1 MDPDDFNEGSFFTSG
16 GDNDILYSITRNDG
30 DEGGGSGGVG
40 DEGSGSG
47 VDLGGGGVGDEGS
60 GSGVDLGGISWKE
73 APAVDVT
80 AEYGPEA
87 SGYQV
92 FKDPN
97 SNKILVIAPDG
108 TISTSEGNLT
118 SQKQLLWDPNAYKN
132 APSGIGAVINDFAK
146 NFFTT
151 KDASGKVTPNLAAIT
166 GLSAFLASGTG
177 KKLLGTGEAPKVGYQ
192 GSIPKYTAV
201 RERVGGLDDT
211 TRRPGSGGRRYFS
224 DTTYADKDKPA
235 ELAAAKT
242 AAQTQA
248 TGLATLNKENPFYEK
263 RPESVMPK
271 EKEEKEE
278 KEKKGI
284 ATISR
289 PASKVIE
296 DMPVPKYDEK
306 GNVIKSDYLDEPLA
320 RVTTGLGGAK
330 ASPGYFFGPADEALP
345 DTVKTYRDYENWK
358 SSQGVKTLPST
369 QNNAFSDFYN
379 SPEYKSYKDSQM
391 GGMTTMDM
399 YDSPYF
405 GSISGGSAGRAQDQA
420 YTDYLTRTGQSSL
433 IKAPQQ
439 TSVELPPA
447 QTDGQGNVIA
457 AYGGLMNLAS
467 GRYLRGATDGMADK
481 LSANIEGKQPAKL
494 SHGEFVVPADV
505 VGHLGNGNS
514 EAGAKRLYDMM
525 DKIRQARTGT
535 TKQGKQI
542 NPNKYLPA

>member
-1 MDPDDFNEGSFFTSG
+1 MRNHVFKFDGEEGSFVGGEEGSFVDDGTSG
-16 GDNDILYSITRNDG
+16 GDHDIWDRITRNDG
-30 DEGGGSGGVG
+30 DDERPFWERTDFVG
-40 DEGSGSG
+40 DLPD
-47 VDLGGGGVGDEGS
+47 VGGNWEQIDVS
-60 GSGVDLGGISWKE
+60 KE
-73 APAVDVT
+73 F
-80 AEYGPEA
+80 GPEA
-87 SGYQV
+87 TGYTAYRDATTGKLLTITPSGQYFVDDKKIWDSGQV
-92 FKDPN
+92 A
-97 SNKILVIAPDG
+97 SSG
-108 TISTSEGNLT
+108 S
-118 SQKQLLWDPNAYKN
+118 
-132 APSGIGAVINDFAK
+132 SGIGALINDFAK

-166 GLSAFLASGTG
+166 GLSAFLASNTG

-201 RERVGGLDDT
+201 RERVSGLDDT

-224 DTTYADKDKPA
+224 DTTYVDPTKA
-235 ELAAAKT
+235 EEFKAAQT

-248 TGLATLNKENPFYEK
+248 TGLAALNKENPFYEK

-271 EKEEKEE
+271 EKEEKE
-278 KEKKGI
+278 KKGI
-284 ATISR
+284 AAIPR
-289 PASKVIE
+289 PASEVIK
-296 DMPVPKYDEK
+296 DTPVPKYDEK
-306 GNVIKSDYLDEPLA
+306 GNVVKSDYLDEPLA

-358 SSQGVKTLPST
+358 SSQGVKTLPKEKPNFT
-369 QNNAFSDFYN
+369 TPFN
-379 SPEYKSYKDSQM
+379 PEQSLVQPMPIVGRLQPGEMEEYERMMSQQP
-391 GGMTTMDM
+391 
-399 YDSPYF
+399 SF
-405 GSISGGSAGRAQDQA
+405 G
-420 YTDYLTRTGQSSL
+420 
-433 IKAPQQ
+433 
-439 TSVELPPA
+439 
-447 QTDGQGNVIA
+447 GQGPNAPTSGEEMMAIGQPVTGVSNKVAGA
-457 AYGGLMNLAS
+457 AQGGLMNLAK

-505 VGHLGNGNS
+505 VSHLGNGNS

>member
-1 MDPDDFNEGSFFTSG
+1 MRNHVFKFDGEEGSFVDDGTSG
-16 GDNDILYSITRNDG
+16 GDHDIWDRITRNDG
-30 DEGGGSGGVG
+30 DDERPFWERTDFVGDLPDVGGSWEQIDV
-40 DEGSGSG
+40 S
-47 VDLGGGGVGDEGS
+47 
-60 GSGVDLGGISWKE
+60 KE
-73 APAVDVT
+73 F
-80 AEYGPEA
+80 GPEA
-87 SGYQV
+87 TGYTAYRDATTGKLLTITPSGQYFVDDKKIWDSGQV
-92 FKDPN
+92 A
-97 SNKILVIAPDG
+97 SSG
-108 TISTSEGNLT
+108 S
-118 SQKQLLWDPNAYKN
+118 
-132 APSGIGAVINDFAK
+132 SGIGALINDFAK

-166 GLSAFLASGTG
+166 GLSAFLASNTG

-201 RERVGGLDDT
+201 RERVSGLDDT

-224 DTTYADKDKPA
+224 DTTYVNPTKA
-235 ELAAAKT
+235 EEFKAAQT

-248 TGLATLNKENPFYEK
+248 TGLAALNKENPFYEK

-271 EKEEKEE
+271 EKEEK
-278 KEKKGI
+278 KGI
-284 ATISR
+284 AAIPR
-289 PASKVIE
+289 PASEVIK
-296 DMPVPKYDEK
+296 DTPVPKYDEK
-306 GNVIKSDYLDEPLA
+306 GNVVKSDYLDEPLA

-391 GGMTTMDM
+391 GSMNTMDM

-405 GSISGGSAGRAQDQA
+405 GSISSGSAGRAQDKA

-439 TSVELPPA
+439 NSVELPPM

-457 AYGGLMNLAS
+457 AYGGLMNLAK

-505 VGHLGNGNS
+505 VSHLGNGNS